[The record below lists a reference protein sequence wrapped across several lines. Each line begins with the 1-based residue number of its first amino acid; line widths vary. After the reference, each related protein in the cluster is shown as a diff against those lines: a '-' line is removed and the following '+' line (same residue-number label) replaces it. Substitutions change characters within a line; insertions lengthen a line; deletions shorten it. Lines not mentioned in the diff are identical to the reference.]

1 MNQPFLPLNTQ
12 QLIDIF
18 ALTKTATAIHIGE
31 TAVIAFA
38 NDAML
43 SIWGKGKDVLG
54 KSLEDALPE
63 LKGQPFIEMFARV
76 WREGL
81 TLSGRDTAA
90 ELEIDGKLQTFYFD
104 FEYRAILDE
113 DGKTICILHSATDV
127 TDRVL
132 GEQALQYA
140 REKSEALEREQALNE
155 ELAASSEELSAT
167 IEELQK
173 SRDSLNILNDEL
185 EERVGKRTLDL
196 TESEGR
202 FRMMSENTDMLI
214 ATTEANGKISYLNQ
228 AWLDFLGTT
237 QYQIRDFNWADFIH
251 PEEKNTITNILQKA
265 FDEHKAYAL
274 EFRMLYK
281 NTDYR
286 WLIFKGSPR
295 ILPDGSFAGMVSS
308 ALDITERKLAEIER
322 QTLNTILE
330 SSSEF
335 IVLSGLDSGM
345 IYANPAAL
353 KKLGWHGISGRSI
366 MDCVYPRDRSLAE
379 SLLSGLRQDEKFSR
393 EIRFYNE
400 RTGVPFWMEWNAFVI
415 RDKNTNERIG
425 WGTVNPDITDRK
437 QHEDELQA
445 INEELAV
452 SNEELASLNE
462 ELATTNEELELSH
475 LELQISEGRFRNLI
489 RKAPFAICVIRA
501 DDLMILEAND
511 KYLELVGK
519 PRQDLEQRTVWD
531 AVSEVADI
539 YEPVMR
545 GVIESGVAFV
555 ANEHQV
561 TLVRNG
567 MPESV
572 FVDFIY
578 EPVLNAHGEVSTIM
592 VVAID
597 VTEKVFSKRKI
608 EDIEERIRLAVNAG
622 EIGTYDYNYNTN
634 EIVTSDRFNEIY
646 GFDHSVSREE
656 ILAVYHPADRYLSA
670 EAHKEAAITGKIFYE
685 ARIIHPDQ
693 SIKWIRVQGT
703 IFFGPDGKRI
713 RVLGTVLDITQF
725 KHLQQQKDDFISIAS
740 HELKTP
746 ITSLKASLQLLDR
759 MKHEPDAEVFSFL
772 IDQSAKSMGKISEL
786 VEDLLNVSRM
796 NEGQL
801 TLNKTKFTLSKML
814 NECCNHVRIEGKH
827 NLIFK
832 GDNDLE
838 VVADEQRID
847 QVVVNFVNNAVKY
860 APNSREIFLVV
871 EKQEDMV
878 KVSVKDSGP
887 GIPQEKI
894 PHLFDRYFRADESGV
909 QTSGLGLGLYIS
921 ADIIARHN
929 GRIGVDSEE
938 GRGSTFWFMLP
949 LQ

>member
-1 MNQPFLPLNTQ
+1 MDQPFLPLNTQ

-31 TAVIAFA
+31 NAVIAFA

-43 SIWGKGKDVLG
+43 RIWGKSKDVTG

-63 LKGQPFIEMFARV
+63 LKGQPFIEMFASV

-81 TLSGRDTAA
+81 TISGRDTAA
-90 ELEIDGKLQTFYFD
+90 ELEVDGKLQTFYFD
-104 FEYRAILDE
+104 FEYRAITGN
-113 DGKTICILHSATDV
+113 DGKTMCILHSATDV

-173 SRDSLNILNDEL
+173 SRDSLNMLNDEL
-185 EERVGKRTLDL
+185 EERVQQRTLDL
-196 TESEGR
+196 SESEGR
-202 FRMMSENTDMLI
+202 FRMMAENTDMLI
-214 ATTEANGKISYLNQ
+214 ATTEANGRISYLNQ
-228 AWLDFLGTT
+228 AWLDFLGLT
-237 QYQIRDFNWADFIH
+237 QYHLTDFSWTDFIH
-251 PEEKNTITNILQKA
+251 PEEKNIIATTLQQA
-265 FDEHKAYAL
+265 FNEHKPYAS
-274 EFRMLYK
+274 EFRMLCK
-281 NTDYR
+281 NKGYR

-295 ILPDGSFAGMVSS
+295 LLTDGSFAGMVSS

-322 QTLNTILE
+322 QTLNTIME
-330 SSSEF
+330 SSPEF
-335 IVLSGLDSGM
+335 IVLSGLDSQM
-345 IYANPAAL
+345 MYANPAAL
-353 KKLGWHGISGRSI
+353 KKLGWHGISSRNI
-366 MDCVYPRDRSLAE
+366 LDCVFPDDLDLAQ
-379 SLLSGLRQDEKFSR
+379 SLLPALWEDEKFSR

-400 RTGVPFWMEWNAFVI
+400 LTGIPFWVEWNAFVI
-415 RDKNTNERIG
+415 RDKKTNDLIG
-425 WGTVNPDITDRK
+425 WGTVSPDITDRK
-437 QHEDELQA
+437 KHEEELQA
-445 INEELAV
+445 INEELA
-452 SNEELASLNE
+452 ASNE

-489 RKAPFAICVIRA
+489 RQSPFAICVIRA
-501 DDLMILEAND
+501 EDLMILEAND
-511 KYLELVGK
+511 KYVELVGK
-519 PRQDLEQRTVWD
+519 PRHLLERRTIWD
-531 AVSEVADI
+531 AVSEAADV
-539 YEPVMR
+539 YAPVMQS
-545 GVIESGVAFV
+545 VINSGMPFV
-555 ANEHQV
+555 ANEHEV
-561 TLVRNG
+561 SLIRNG
-567 MPESV
+567 VPENV
-572 FVDFIY
+572 ILDFIY
-578 EPVLNAHGEVSTIM
+578 EPVLNAHDEVSTIM

-597 VTEKVFSKRKI
+597 VTEKILSRRKI

-622 EIGTYDYNYNTN
+622 DIGTYDFNYGTN
-634 EIVTSDRFNEIY
+634 EIVTSDRFNQIF
-646 GFDHSVSREE
+646 GFDRIVTRDE
-656 ILAVYHPADRYLSA
+656 LLNVYHPSDRHLSA
-670 EAHKEAAITGKIFYE
+670 DAHKEAAITGKIFYE

-693 SIKWIRVQGT
+693 STKWIRVQGT
-703 IFFGPDGKRI
+703 VFFGPEEKRT
-713 RVLGTVLDITQF
+713 RVLGTVLDITHF

-759 MKHEPDAEVFSFL
+759 MKHEPDTDVFSFL

-814 NECCNHVRIEGKH
+814 NECCNHVRIEARH
-827 NLIFK
+827 ELIFQ
-832 GDNDLE
+832 GDENLE

-860 APNSREIFLVV
+860 APNSREIFMIV

-878 KVSVKDSGP
+878 KVSVKDYGP
-887 GIPQEKI
+887 GIAKEKI
-894 PHLFDRYFRADESGV
+894 PHLFDRYYRADESGV
-909 QTSGLGLGLYIS
+909 QISGLGLGLYIS